1 MQSKVYC
8 MTEQDGC
15 SFLFEYCLYGWT
27 EVIVMSRFLFFVQ
40 LYPLFNES
48 LSYDCIAHCGT
59 DFNCGCSKSYR
70 R

>member
-1 MQSKVYC
+1 
-8 MTEQDGC
+8 
-15 SFLFEYCLYGWT
+15 
-27 EVIVMSRFLFFVQ
+27 MSRFLFFVQ